1 MDAPA
6 PECHTDR
13 HGPNPTHLRSPADT
27 RTALRGA
34 LLRTRRPLDVRRRRS
49 RRAGRCPAGPVRAAG
64 GHALAPSSDAPRLLG
79 TAPEGDFQLSARV
92 TVGFAGDF
100 DAGVLYVHV
109 GEREWAKLCFERSPG
124 VPTICSVVTRGHS
137 DDANS
142 FTVDGDSVWLRVS
155 RTGDAFAYHASTD
168 GERWTFVRTFALGS
182 PGDTARALVGFMVQS
197 PVGDGCPAE
206 FRDLA
211 FHRHAPADLRD
222 GS

>member
-1 MDAPA
+1 MPPPRNATLTVMDRTPPTSAAPQI
-6 PECHTDR
+6 PELPFVVR
-13 HGPNPTHLRSPADT
+13 SYGPEGHWTYADGV
-27 RTALRGA
+27 LGA
-34 LLRTRRPLDVRRRRS
+34 
-49 RRAGRCPAGPVRAAG
+49 RAGARQDRFVPPG